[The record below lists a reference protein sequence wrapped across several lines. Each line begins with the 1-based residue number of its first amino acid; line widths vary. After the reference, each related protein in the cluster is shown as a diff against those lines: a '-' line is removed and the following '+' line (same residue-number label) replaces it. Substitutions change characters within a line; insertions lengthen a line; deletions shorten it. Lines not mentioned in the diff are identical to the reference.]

1 MIQEV
6 DTNYRLRK
14 EKKENGESMGDEL
27 LTTG

>member
-14 EKKENGESMGDEL
+14 EKNENGESMGDEL